1 MTDRAE
7 VEQLVREIYAARVR
21 GDMDALM
28 RSWAP
33 DARFELRGDPA
44 ASPVAARA
52 VAAENI
58 RTQLANLVQAFTFH
72 SYDAIDILIDGS
84 KAAVRARIRLT
95 STINGQTGE
104 TEVADF
110 IEVKDGRVVSFVQ
123 FCDTAF
129 AAKLAV
135 K

>member
-1 MTDRAE
+1 
-7 VEQLVREIYAARVR
+7 
-21 GDMDALM
+21 
-28 RSWAP
+28 
-33 DARFELRGDPA
+33 
-44 ASPVAARA
+44 
-52 VAAENI
+52 
-58 RTQLANLVQAFTFH
+58 
-72 SYDAIDILIDGS
+72 LIDGA

-95 STINGQTGE
+95 STINGQSGE

-129 AAKLAV
+129 AAKLAA